1 MQFQI
6 KIKSIRQFD
15 DGRLKRVNE
24 MFLFTNC
31 ESFTDAEN
39 QAYKLAEEHG
49 LRAFAVTQILPVTF
63 NDFVSFG
70 DGGDLYYH
78 ARVSTTTIDA
88 DTGKDKNINYNY
100 LIEALTL
107 DEANSKII
115 DFAKQYLKY
124 FEVIQVKKTK
134 ILEVIH
140 EVK

>member
-1 MQFQI
+1 MQFQV

-39 QAYKLAEEHG
+39 RAYKLAEEHG
-49 LRAFAVTQILPVTF
+49 LRAFQVTQILPVTF
-63 NDFVSFG
+63 DDFFSFG
-70 DGGDLYYH
+70 DGGDVYYH

-88 DTGKDKNINYNY
+88 DTDKDKKINYNY

-115 DFAKQYLKY
+115 DFAKQNYKLKKMLKSKR
-124 FEVIQVKKTK
+124 KKS
-134 ILEVIH
+134 V
-140 EVK
+140 